1 MLRKPQI
8 RAAFETLETGTSS
21 ERKEAESSLF
31 ELSRAVDS
39 HNEKNP
45 EPEREGRKDGS
56 PLWVGILALALR
68 DIASGYGVDQRY
80 ISEFERA
87 AEFIEVEGKESLT
100 TA

>member
-8 RAAFETLETGTSS
+8 RAAFETLETGSWN

-45 EPEREGRKDGS
+45 EPEREDKNDAS
-56 PLWVGILALALR
+56 PLWVGVLALVLR
-68 DIASGYGVDQRY
+68 DIASGYGVDTRY
-80 ISEFERA
+80 IVDFERA
-87 AEFIEVEGKESLT
+87 AEFIEVEGQGSLV